1 MDLFPDQA
9 IGYYFNGLGQWL
21 KGEAKAALKV
31 LEPSL
36 IMASA
41 NPRLQTQMYKL
52 VGLAHAQ
59 LGEYDKSDKAFD
71 NALSMQPNDAE
82 ILSEYSRCLVL
93 RTEKTNQALQ
103 MGKQAND
110 IAPNVPLYQSNYA
123 YVLYKLQ
130 RYAEAKDWLNKAID
144 NGGSNDPLILER
156 LGDVHF
162 RLGDVDKAIEQWQ
175 RAVNLGSFS
184 TILRKKIETRKLYE

>member
-1 MDLFPDQA
+1 
-9 IGYYFNGLGQWL
+9 
-21 KGEAKAALKV
+21 
-31 LEPSL
+31 
-36 IMASA
+36 
-41 NPRLQTQMYKL
+41 
-52 VGLAHAQ
+52 
-59 LGEYDKSDKAFD
+59 
-71 NALSMQPNDAE
+71 
-82 ILSEYSRCLVL
+82 
-93 RTEKTNQALQ
+93 
-103 MGKQAND
+103 
-110 IAPNVPLYQSNYA
+110 
-123 YVLYKLQ
+123 VLYKLQ